1 MFPYWT
7 AKDKRATLSNSAGGG
22 GAPLIPG
29 NAAKYRAWTFPKYVE
44 KAPKY
49 CTSKSDSPTK
59 GDRTTNSIK
68 KTFSSF
74 VRFFFASLADNLIEI
89 DKVEIRMTTEE
100 IANVSTCVNAL
111 STPSPDSMITSTSL

>member
-44 KAPKY
+44 NAPKY
-49 CTSKSDSPTK
+49 CTLKSDRPTK
-59 GDRTTNSIK
+59 GDRTADSIR
-68 KTFSSF
+68 KTISSF
-74 VRFFFASLADNLIEI
+74 VRFFFASLSDNLIEMN
-89 DKVEIRMTTEE
+89 KVENRIITEE
-100 IANVSTCVNAL
+100 IANVSTCVNAP
-111 STPSPDSMITSTSL
+111 STPSPDSRTTSTTL